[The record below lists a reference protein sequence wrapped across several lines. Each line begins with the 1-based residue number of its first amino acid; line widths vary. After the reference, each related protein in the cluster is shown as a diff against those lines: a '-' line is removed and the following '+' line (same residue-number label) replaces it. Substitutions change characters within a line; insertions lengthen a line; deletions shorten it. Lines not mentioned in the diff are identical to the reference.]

1 LTVEADGGVI
11 ARQLDGSNIFESRD
25 PQFATIGRTN
35 DLSVPTPTPTNTSE
49 PPTPTPT
56 PTQTAS
62 PTPMETRSA
71 DFDGDGEVDAID
83 LLVLLN
89 RMKGG
94 N

>member
-1 LTVEADGGVI
+1 
-11 ARQLDGSNIFESRD
+11 
-25 PQFATIGRTN
+25 
-35 DLSVPTPTPTNTSE
+35 
-49 PPTPTPT
+49 
-56 PTQTAS
+56 
-62 PTPMETRSA
+62 METRSA